1 MSRMKIIAALAIIL
15 STGALMAADGWKKQ
29 AGTYAVIETE
39 LGTMV
44 CKLFP
49 EKAPE
54 TVANFVGLAEGTKEF
69 KDLKTGEMVKRP
81 FYDGIVFHRVIP
93 DFMIQT
99 GDPLGKGTGGP
110 GYQFED
116 EFDKSLRFD
125 RKGILAMANSGPG
138 TNGSQFFI
146 TVAPTTWLNDRH
158 SIFGEVVDGQSV
170 ADAISK
176 AQRDPNDRPLKT
188 LSMKKVT
195 IERVK

>member
-1 MSRMKIIAALAIIL
+1 
-15 STGALMAADGWKKQ
+15 MAADGWKKQ

-116 EFDKSLRFD
+116 EFDESLRFD

>member
-1 MSRMKIIAALAIIL
+1 MKIIAALAIFL

-116 EFDKSLRFD
+116 EFDESLRFD

>member
-1 MSRMKIIAALAIIL
+1 MIPIAAAAMIL
-15 STGALMAADGWKKQ
+15 MTGALMAADGWKNQ

-39 LGTMV
+39 LGTIV

-49 EKAPE
+49 EKAPK

-69 KDLKTGEMVKRP
+69 TDPKTGKKAKRP

-99 GDPLGKGTGGP
+99 GDPLGKGIGGP
-110 GYQFED
+110 GYQFDD
-116 EFDKSLRFD
+116 EFDPSLRFSK
-125 RKGILAMANSGPG
+125 KGILAMANSGPG

-146 TVAPTTWLNDRH
+146 TVAPTPWLNDHH
-158 SIFGEVVDGQSV
+158 SIFGDVVEGQSV

-176 AQRDPNDRPLKT
+176 APRDGGDRPTKT
-188 LSMKKVT
+188 LSMKKVS
-195 IERVK
+195 IVRVK

>member
-1 MSRMKIIAALAIIL
+1 MKIIAALAIIL

-116 EFDKSLRFD
+116 EFDESLRFD